1 MKIPF
6 GYRIAPDAV
15 VLEKHPEEQRAIAL
29 IQELRA
35 TGMSYGTIKSELQ
48 ERGWRRRHTDRP
60 LRAVDASADEPS
72 ADIHSDIIQQLQRL
86 EQRLGMLAGAAP
98 TLSHAQVCK
107 RINTLEL
114 QVAHLVPQLVDAITQ
129 LAEDKS

>member
-1 MKIPF
+1 M
-6 GYRIAPDAV
+6 
-15 VLEKHPEEQRAIAL
+15 
-29 IQELRA
+29 
-35 TGMSYGTIKSELQ
+35 T
-48 ERGWRRRHTDRP
+48 
-60 LRAVDASADEPS
+60 DEPS

-129 LAEDKS
+129 LSEAEDKS

>member
-1 MKIPF
+1 
-6 GYRIAPDAV
+6 
-15 VLEKHPEEQRAIAL
+15 
-29 IQELRA
+29 
-35 TGMSYGTIKSELQ
+35 MS
-48 ERGWRRRHTDRP
+48 
-60 LRAVDASADEPS
+60 DEPS

>member
-1 MKIPF
+1 M
-6 GYRIAPDAV
+6 
-15 VLEKHPEEQRAIAL
+15 
-29 IQELRA
+29 
-35 TGMSYGTIKSELQ
+35 
-48 ERGWRRRHTDRP
+48 TD
-60 LRAVDASADEPS
+60 DPS

-86 EQRLGMLAGAAP
+86 EQRIGMLAGHAP

-114 QVAHLVPQLVDAITQ
+114 QATHLVPQLVDAISQ

>member
-1 MKIPF
+1 M
-6 GYRIAPDAV
+6 
-15 VLEKHPEEQRAIAL
+15 
-29 IQELRA
+29 
-35 TGMSYGTIKSELQ
+35 
-48 ERGWRRRHTDRP
+48 TD
-60 LRAVDASADEPS
+60 DPS

-98 TLSHAQVCK
+98 PLSHAQVCK